1 MTFRLRP
8 EVTNPEFEFVDSG
21 CYMGYNC
28 DLSQATCEGKCY
40 KDQTAY
46 VTPGDKVVAVASVK
60 NIGNAPGMAILKVY
74 HGSTKLCETNS
85 GFDIDPGQ
93 TRLIWHSCFDM
104 PSVNRDIEMKVYFGS
119 RQDDSIGHRALKH
132 KLKRAWRRMLKTI

>member
-8 EVTNPEFEFVDSG
+8 VVLKPEFEFVDSS

-28 DLSQATCEGKCY
+28 DLSRATCEGKCY
-40 KDQTAY
+40 KDQEAY
-46 VTPGDKVVAVASVK
+46 VIPGEKIVAVASVK
-60 NIGNAPGMAILKVY
+60 NVGNAAGTAILKVY
-74 HGSTKLCETNS
+74 HGTTKLCETDS

-104 PSVNRDIEMKVYFGS
+104 PDANRDIVMKVYYGT
-119 RQDDSIGHRALKH
+119 REDDTVGHRALKH
-132 KLKRAWRRMLKTI
+132 KLKRAWRRIRGH